1 MSVRVRPYRNGG
13 FEVDISVLLA
23 DGTAFRERKVQK
35 SSKSVAQRWGE
46 NRERFLLTHGRPAPK
61 KEVPTLKE
69 FAPRFLDGHARANRH
84 KPSGIAA
91 KESIIRVHLIPALGT
106 RRLDQ
111 ITTEHVQLLKQR
123 LATLAPKTVNN
134 TLTVLSTLLRR
145 AVDWNVIA
153 QMPCVIRL
161 VKAPKPSMAFYDF
174 ETYTRIVRAAEELGA
189 EAKLVVLLAGDAGLR
204 CGEIIA
210 LEWQDVD
217 LQQRQLCIQ
226 RGDWRGHVTAPK
238 GGRLRYVPMTERLT
252 AALRAHRHGKSRRV
266 LCRADGSSLTQDIV
280 GEHVRR
286 AGRKAKVPANG
297 AHRLRHTFCSHLAMR
312 GAAPLAIQGLAGH
325 QDQGTT
331 QRYLHL
337 TPAALEGAIRLL
349 EQGQPP
355 HHGDSVETTSG

>member
-1 MSVRVRPYRNGG
+1 MSVKVRPFRNGG
-13 FEVDISVLLA
+13 FEVDIAVRLP
-23 DGTAFRERKVQK
+23 DGTRYRERKVQK
-35 SSKSVAQRWGE
+35 VSKTIAQRWGAA
-46 NRERFLLTHGRPAPK
+46 RERALLRDGLPAPT

-91 KESIIRVHLIPALGT
+91 KESIIRVHLVPSLGA
-106 RRLDQ
+106 RRLDE

-123 LATLAPKTVNN
+123 LASLAPKTVNN

-153 QMPCVIRL
+153 QMPCAVRL
-161 VKAPKPSMAFYDF
+161 VKATKPSMDFYDF
-174 ETYTRIVRAAEELGA
+174 GAYERIVKAAGAIGA
-189 EAKLVVLLAGDAGLR
+189 EAKLVVLLAGEAGLR
-204 CGEIIA
+204 CGEIIG
-210 LEWQDVD
+210 LEWGDVD
-217 LQQRQLCIQ
+217 LRKRQLCIQ
-226 RGDWRGHVTAPK
+226 RAEWRGHVTAPK
-238 GGRLRYVPMTERLT
+238 GGRLRHVPMTTRLT
-252 AALRAHRHGKSRRV
+252 AALKAHRHRKSRLV
-266 LCRADGSSLTQDIV
+266 LCRGDGSSLTQDIV

-312 GAAPLAIQGLAGH
+312 GAAPLAIQSLAGH

-337 TPAALEGAIRLL
+337 TPAALDGAIRLL
-349 EQGQPP
+349 EQGRSTR
-355 HHGDSVETTSG
+355 HGDSVETTVG

>member
-23 DGTAFRERKVQK
+23 DGTPFRERKVQK

-106 RRLDQ
+106 RRL
-111 ITTEHVQLLKQR
+111 E
-123 LATLAPKTVNN
+123 PKTVNN

-174 ETYTRIVRAAEELGA
+174 ETYARIVRAAEELGA